1 MSRETVIQIL
11 VLCWL
16 ATVYVWLWGD
26 ISIGNIVAGLLIGLL
41 VMSSLRLPR
50 VRVEGSVHVLS
61 IVKLLSL
68 TVYYALESSA
78 QVAWLAIRPGPL
90 PPAGVL
96 RIRLLIARAIVT
108 RPRLLVIDEC
118 LATVEPRARREL
130 VAALTGPGATW
141 TLIAVSHA
149 PDLLAACDRVLVLR
163 DGTRHALAP
172 WATLAEDPFVR
183 ALVPDARSAA

>member
-1 MSRETVIQIL
+1 MFALDRVGAADAVQAL
-11 VLCWL
+11 PF
-16 ATVYVWLWGD
+16 
-26 ISIGNIVAGLLIGLL
+26 GLQ
-41 VMSSLRLPR
+41 
-50 VRVEGSVHVLS
+50 
-61 IVKLLSL
+61 
-68 TVYYALESSA
+68 T
-78 QVAWLAIRPGPL
+78 PL
-90 PPAGVL
+90 PSGGRGLPSTL